1 MMMMDKMKMLILRKM
16 EERNMKGRR
25 EERRNMTN
33 MMIKRKLQLNQ
44 RR

>member
-1 MMMMDKMKMLILRKM
+1 MMMDKMKMLILRKM